1 MYKVICFYI
10 VKFNIGSSMKRIEV
24 KTRGSSELV
33 DITMEVKEVVKS
45 AGVDSGICVIFTTH
59 TTSGIIINENESG
72 LKRDI
77 VAILNELAPKGKGY
91 LHDRIDN
98 NAHSHL
104 RAVLLGTSVTIPIDR
119 GELVL
124 GTWQSIF
131 FVECDGPRRR
141 EFCVSVVEG

>member
-1 MYKVICFYI
+1 MERIEIGTRESTELIDITGKVKEI
-10 VKFNIGSSMKRIEV
+10 VKI
-24 KTRGSSELV
+24 
-33 DITMEVKEVVKS
+33 KS
-45 AGVDSGICVIFTTH
+45 GGVESGICVIFTKH
-59 TTSGIIINENESG
+59 TTSGIIINENEAG

-77 VAILNELAPKGKGY
+77 LAFLNELIPKGRGY

-104 RAVLLGTSVTIPIDR
+104 RAVLLGSSVTIPIEK
-119 GELVL
+119 GELAL

-141 EFCVSVVEG
+141 EIYVKVIEG

>member
-1 MYKVICFYI
+1 ME
-10 VKFNIGSSMKRIEV
+10 RIEV
-24 KTRGSSELV
+24 KTRESTELI
-33 DITMEVKEVVKS
+33 DITVKVKKVVKS
-45 AGVDSGICVIFTTH
+45 AGVDFGICVIFTRH

-77 VAILNELAPKGKGY
+77 VAILNELVPKGTGY

-141 EFCVSVVEG
+141 EVCVTVVEG

>member
-1 MYKVICFYI
+1 ME
-10 VKFNIGSSMKRIEV
+10 RIEV
-24 KTRGSSELV
+24 KTRDSTELI
-33 DITMEVKEVVKS
+33 DITVKVKEVVKS
-45 AGVDSGICVIFTTH
+45 AGVDSGICVIFTRH

-72 LKRDI
+72 LKQDI
-77 VAILNELAPKGKGY
+77 VAILNELVPKGTGY
-91 LHDRIDN
+91 RHDRIDN

-141 EFCVSVVEG
+141 EVCVTVVEG

>member
-1 MYKVICFYI
+1 ME
-10 VKFNIGSSMKRIEV
+10 RIEL
-24 KTRGSSELV
+24 KTRESTELV
-33 DITMEVKEVVKS
+33 DITEKVKELVKCTC
-45 AGVDSGICVIFTTH
+45 VESGICVIFTRH

-72 LKRDI
+72 MKQDI
-77 VAILNELAPKGKGY
+77 VTLLNELVPKGKGY

-104 RAVLLGTSVTIPIDR
+104 RAVLLGTSVSIPVDR

-131 FVECDGPRRR
+131 FVECDGPRSR
-141 EFCVSVVEG
+141 EVCVNVVLG